1 MTQVVKSIEDWGK
14 YPKDLVLGFY
24 KMMVLERTV
33 DEAILR
39 LIKEGRTGAHHP
51 GAGEE
56 APAAGVM
63 AAMRKD
69 DYLYYH
75 HRGVNAQVARG
86 LPLVDIFGDFLG
98 TMAGSTRGFGAG
110 IIHMIEPSLGI
121 LGQSGTLGGCF
132 PLATGTGISVKIRK
146 TDQVVV
152 VFYGDGT
159 ANRGTWQ
166 ESINVCSAMKLPV
179 IFILQN
185 NGYGV
190 SVSEKTVSARKDY
203 IADRAEG
210 FGVPAYVIENGN
222 NPLTIYE
229 TAKECIERAR
239 KGEGPSMM
247 EVQTYRHYGH
257 FVGDDG
263 TLYRDPD
270 EVEKWKKND
279 PIITSYERLLAAGYI
294 TKEEADEIKAE
305 AVKKVDEAIET
316 AAAAPQ
322 PGRERI
328 FQGLFAE

>member
-1 MTQVVKSIEDWGK
+1 MTQVVKALEDWGK

-24 KMMVLERTV
+24 KTMVLERTV
-33 DEAILR
+33 DDAILN
-39 LIKEGRTGAHHP
+39 LIKEGRTGSHHP
-51 GAGEE
+51 GKGEE

-63 AAMRKD
+63 AAMRED

-75 HRGVNAQVARG
+75 HRGVNSQVARG
-86 LPLVDIFGDFLG
+86 LPLVDLFGDFLG

-110 IIHMIEPSLGI
+110 IVHMIEPSLGI

-132 PLATGTGISVKIRK
+132 PLATGTGLSVKCRK
-146 TDQVVV
+146 TDQVIV

-185 NGYGV
+185 NGYGI
-190 SVSEKTVSARKDY
+190 SVSAKKISARKDY
-203 IADRAEG
+203 MADRAEG
-210 FGVPAYVIENGN
+210 FGVPAYYIEDGN

-229 TAKECIERAR
+229 TAKGCIERAR
-239 KGEGPSMM
+239 KGEGPSMI
-247 EVQTYRHYGH
+247 EVTTYRHFGH
-257 FVGDDG
+257 FFGEDG
-263 TLYRDPD
+263 SLYRDPK
-270 EVEKWKKND
+270 EVEKWLKND
-279 PIITSYERLLAAGYI
+279 PLNKAYVKLVEANYI
-294 TKEEADEIKAE
+294 TEEEDKIIKEAAQN
-305 AVKKVDEAIET
+305 KVQEAIET

-322 PGRERI
+322 PGKERI